1 MKNYLVKKENKYKML
16 LYLKFNNCGII
27 ILTEKDFSFE
37 INREVFQGLSLFVIK
52 IKLKR
57 KENRQC

>member
-1 MKNYLVKKENKYKML
+1 ML